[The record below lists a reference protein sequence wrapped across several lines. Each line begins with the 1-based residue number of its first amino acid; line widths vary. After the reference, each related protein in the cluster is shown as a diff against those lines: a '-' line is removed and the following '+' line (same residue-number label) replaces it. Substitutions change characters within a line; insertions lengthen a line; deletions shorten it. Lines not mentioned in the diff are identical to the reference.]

1 MKIKME
7 TEEFVAWC
15 NVWNKAVEG
24 LVSLASKDM
33 DRSFA
38 RMGRG
43 IPVNSFSSKEDSEEE
58 EDSEEDSEEN
68 SEEED
73 CTEHPECREVF
84 EAKEDTEGEQEG
96 SWVSTE
102 EFDSFGNLLSMWL
115 INFDQDG
122 EQPDR
127 GEYLRNA
134 STSKQGVRLHSYL
147 KKESASAG
155 KVCLTMVTYD
165 WLQDAIADGNEVAVA
180 AWSHASL
187 KGKTLEEFTRQV
199 AENITQVSSIV
210 FYQISDFLEYPNP
223 LEK

>member
-7 TEEFVAWC
+7 TEEFIAWC

-24 LVSLASKDM
+24 LVSLAAKDM

-43 IPVNSFSSKEDSEEE
+43 IPVNSFSAETASAEADSEE
-58 EDSEEDSEEN
+58 EDSEEDFEEGDYCTTHSE
-68 SEEED
+68 
-73 CTEHPECREVF
+73 CKEVF
-84 EAKEDTEGEQEG
+84 GDEKEDNKP
-96 SWVSTE
+96 WVSTE
-102 EFDSFGNLLSMWL
+102 EFDSFGKLLSMWL
-115 INFDQDG
+115 INFDQEG

-127 GEYLRNA
+127 GKYLRNA
-134 STSKQGVRLHSYL
+134 STSKQGVLLHSYL
-147 KKESASAG
+147 KKESDAAG
-155 KVCLTMVTYD
+155 RACLTTATYD
-165 WLQDAIADGNEVAVA
+165 WLQDAVAEGDEVAVA

-187 KGKTLEEFTRQV
+187 KGKTLEEFARQV